1 MPFDQVQQWMKK
13 DGDKMSTQD
22 RPSSPAYKADPPVYT
37 TEPPAHMAGPPA
49 FMARRRTATFFTPD
63 GRRNFVVEHLQLD
76 PLTAATY
83 EQAIHDGSHM
93 IGRLGHG
100 ELRETRLYELNYWVA
115 KERGEDPSRV
125 KRDGGILVMVPQG
138 YLTYLEELTKARRR
152 GEIERE
158 IVALQEK
165 AQQNFYLGLNA
176 IMRSEYK
183 HKISRLEK
191 ELVEIQAIGGRR
203 GLNAW

>member
-1 MPFDQVQQWMKK
+1 MAFEEVQKWMKK
-13 DGDKMSTQD
+13 RSDKSTQD
-22 RPSSPAYKADPPVYT
+22 RPSSPVYKADPPVYT
-37 TEPPAHMAGPPA
+37 AEPPAHMEGPPA
-49 FMARRRTATFFTPD
+49 FMAGRRTATFFTPD
-63 GRRNFVVEHLQLD
+63 SRRNFVVGHLRLD
-76 PLTAATY
+76 PLTAAMY

-93 IGRLGHG
+93 VGRQGYD
-100 ELRETRLYELNYWVA
+100 ELRETAQHELDCWVA

-158 IVALQEK
+158 IVVLQEK
-165 AQQNFYLGLNA
+165 AQQKFYRGLNG
-176 IMRSEYK
+176 IMRSAYK
-183 HKISRLEK
+183 HGIGRLEK

-203 GLNAW
+203 GLNSW